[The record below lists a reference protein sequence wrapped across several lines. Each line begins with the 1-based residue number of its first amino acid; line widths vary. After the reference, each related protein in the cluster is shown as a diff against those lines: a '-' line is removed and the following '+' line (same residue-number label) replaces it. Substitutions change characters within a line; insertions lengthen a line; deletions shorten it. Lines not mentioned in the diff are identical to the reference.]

1 LKRRGRI
8 EQQANPEELE
18 LLLQRAEDP
27 LIASVVG
34 GIQAE
39 LAQAPLD
46 GESEQRQ
53 LLQLALAEL
62 HRATGA
68 AGCA

>member
-1 LKRRGRI
+1 MKRRGRI

-18 LLLQRAEDP
+18 LLLQRSEDP
-27 LIASVVG
+27 LIASVAG

-39 LAQAPLD
+39 LSQATLAGD
-46 GESEQRQ
+46 NVQRQ

-62 HRATGA
+62 HRAAGA

>member
-8 EQQANPEELE
+8 EQHADPEELE

-27 LIASVVG
+27 LIANVAG

-39 LAQAPLD
+39 LAQATLTGD
-46 GESEQRQ
+46 DAQRQ

-62 HRATGA
+62 HRAAGA